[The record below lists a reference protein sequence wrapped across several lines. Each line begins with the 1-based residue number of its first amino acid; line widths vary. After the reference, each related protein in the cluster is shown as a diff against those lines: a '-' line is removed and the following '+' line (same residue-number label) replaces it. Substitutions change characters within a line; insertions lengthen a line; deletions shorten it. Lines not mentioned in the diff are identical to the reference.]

1 MKWKILAAPAARNG
15 AAYRDAYRLNAL
27 GSLYFFTRNVL
38 HKYRMAIGAGSL
50 HAQMCASLE
59 VEDLHLVFE
68 IPMSHF
74 KTTIGIGFSMW
85 KALPFTA
92 RDEHQMRALGYDEA
106 WVRWMRI
113 AHNQNTRT
121 LVTHEIESRAI
132 DIGKEVD
139 EHYQNNDL
147 FRYLFPEILP
157 SNQATWNDHSKFHKR
172 VKGEAN
178 IDATTGTYEY
188 RGVGQALQGIHPD
201 RTIQDDNMG
210 RAAQDSLLH
219 GDGRVLEGLIR
230 WHRQLTTRLD
240 VFSAAVE
247 FDASSVGEQLVIGNR
262 WAHND
267 LNSWIKQNQ
276 PRFKFE
282 THSAEGGCCRAH
294 PAGRAIFPQE
304 WSLERLGTKR
314 ADLGSYDYSHF
325 FLNLSVL
332 PEECIFKK
340 EWLKFYRFKQSR
352 PDLALEDLR
361 NQLLLEHETYDG
373 QTVED
378 LPAGV
383 LHRRMIVDLNH
394 AKKRSRC
401 NHVIL
406 VVGWNPET
414 DRIYILEVWANN
426 SPYSVLVE
434 KIYEIGHRWSMSD
447 MWLETVAAQNLMA
460 FHIEERNRRE
470 KRPITVN
477 ELPYDNSENAKKNR
491 IEAAEPLFK
500 NGQVWLHRSMDAFLR
515 EYNSYPASATIDVL
529 DTFGYVPNVLG
540 GIRGREALEFVNA
553 QREEFSKRAVGASG
567 Y

>member
-1 MKWKILAAPAARNG
+1 MKWRPIALPPVKNAAW
-15 AAYRDAYRLNAL
+15 RDAYRLNSL

-38 HKYRMAIGAGSL
+38 HKYRLSAARNSL
-50 HAQMCASLE
+50 HRLMCASLE
-59 VEDLHLVFE
+59 AEDLHLVFE

-74 KTTIGIGFSMW
+74 KTTIGVGFSMW

-92 RDEHQMRALGYDEA
+92 RDEHMMRALGYGDA
-106 WVRWMRI
+106 WVRWMRL

-139 EHYQNNDL
+139 EHYQSNDL
-147 FRYLFPEILP
+147 FRYLFPEVLP
-157 SNQATWNDHSKFHKR
+157 TNQATWNDHSKFHR
-172 VKGEAN
+172 RERAEAN

-210 RAAQDSLLH
+210 KAAQDSLLH
-219 GDGRVLEGLIR
+219 GDGRVLDGLIR

-240 VFSAAVE
+240 VFTGDAE
-247 FDASSVGEQLVIGNR
+247 FDARSVGEQLVIGNR

-267 LNSWIKQNQ
+267 LNSWIKANQ
-276 PRFKFE
+276 PQFRFQ
-282 THSAEGGCCRAH
+282 THSAEGGCCAAH
-294 PAGRAIFPQE
+294 PAGRPIFPEE
-304 WSLERLGTKR
+304 WTMARLAQKR
-314 ADLGSYDYSHF
+314 ADIGAYDYSHF

-340 EWLKFYRFKQSR
+340 DWLRFYRFKQSR
-352 PDLALEDLR
+352 ADLALEDLR
-361 NQLLLEHETYDG
+361 NQLLLEHEAREG
-373 QTVED
+373 AAIED

-426 SPYSVLVE
+426 SPYSVLVD
-434 KIYEIGHRWSMSD
+434 KFYEIGHRWSMSD
-447 MWLETVAAQNLMA
+447 AWLETVAAQNLMA
-460 FHIEERNRRE
+460 FHIAERNRRE
-470 KRPITVN
+470 KRPISVN

-491 IEAAEPLFK
+491 IEALEPLFK
-500 NGQVWLHRSMDAFLR
+500 NGQVWVHRASDAFLR
-515 EYNSYPASATIDVL
+515 EYNSYPASATLDVL
-529 DTFGYVPNVLG
+529 DTLGYVPGTLG
-540 GIRGREALEFVNA
+540 GIRGAEATRWVA
-553 QREEFSKRAVGASG
+553 DQRTAFAERAVGVSG